1 MLIFSILIISAVLAY
16 LMQVIDIYIKFK
28 EENLNIT
35 IKQSWQ
41 ILWLLTKN
49 AMTNKQHAKIL
60 LMHPNILLD
69 VITVAVSKHPNN
81 NPVKLI
87 QQNLAMINLSCY
99 AIIQYWE
106 RSILHDSTLSS
117 I

>member
-1 MLIFSILIISAVLAY
+1 MLIFSILIISAAFAY

-49 AMTNKQHAKIL
+49 AMINKQHAKIFL
-60 LMHPNILLD
+60 VHPNILLD
-69 VITVAVSKHPNN
+69 VITVVVSKHSNN

-87 QQNLAMINLSCY
+87 QKNLAMINLSCY
-99 AIIQYWE
+99 AITQY
-106 RSILHDSTLSS
+106 
-117 I
+117 

>member
-16 LMQVIDIYIKFK
+16 LMQVIDIYVKFQ

-49 AMTNKQHAKIL
+49 AMINKQHAKMFL
-60 LMHPNILLD
+60 VYPNILLD
-69 VITVAVSKHPNN
+69 VITVVVSKYPNN

-87 QQNLAMINLSCY
+87 QQNLAIINLSCY
-99 AIIQYWE
+99 TITQY
-106 RSILHDSTLSS
+106 
-117 I
+117 